1 MADRLDAVLDHVAIA
16 VPAWH
21 AAEARWREQ
30 LGAGRSS
37 QGQNSAFG
45 SRQLIF
51 AGGGKLELLT
61 PPGDGPADNF
71 VQRFLDRFGSTVHHV
86 TLKVPDLHA
95 ALDVVAS
102 AGLEAVDVRDETEY
116 WKEAFLRPSQVGG
129 LVVQLAQTPYDDDT
143 WAKLTSFQREQPR
156 PAAVELLGPVLRH
169 PDLAQAAAVWS
180 VLGAEVTTTE
190 QGLRCAWPRSPLD
203 VVVLAGEGAGPV
215 GLRMRG
221 GSDLPADPALGPA
234 VTAE

>member
-16 VPAWH
+16 VPDAL

-61 PPGDGPADNF
+61 PPADGADGNF
-71 VQRFLDRFGSTVHHV
+71 VGRFLERFGSTVHHV

-102 AGLEAVDVRDETEY
+102 AGLEAVDVRDDGEY

-129 LVVQLAQTPYDDDT
+129 LVVQLAHTPYNDDT
-143 WAKLTSFQREQPR
+143 WASLTGFTREAPR
-156 PAAVELLGPVLRH
+156 PDAVQLLGPVLRH
-169 PDLAQAAAVWS
+169 PDMDKATAVWT
-180 VLGAEVTTTE
+180 VLGAEVTPTDH
-190 QGLRCAWPRSPLD
+190 GLRCTWPRSPLD
-203 VVVLAGEGAGPV
+203 VVVLAGEQAGPV
-215 GLRMRG
+215 GLRIRG
-221 GSDLPADPALGPA
+221 GQGLPADPALGPA
-234 VTAE
+234 VVGE